1 MTAFSTDASSF
12 RIKALALTSVHD
24 SNITGS
30 QKHAGRKRL
39 ETLSMKHIETEVK
52 FYLPEIEP
60 VRNIIIRMGAES
72 TGRIFETNLRFEDAE
87 KNLIQRQSLLRL
99 RKDTRTRLTFKAPS
113 NDPDAEFKTLKELEV
128 EVSDFATMRRIL
140 EALGFHAEQIYEKWR
155 ETFVFQATT
164 LCLDAMPFGNF
175 LEIEGEKTAIKDL
188 ADRLGL
194 LWKKRITAN
203 YLAIFETIRQEF
215 GLPFTDLT
223 FENFDSTS
231 IDVAR
236 VMQRF
241 AADAEPVAGRTSD
254 HRQ

>member
-1 MTAFSTDASSF
+1 MHDAPSF
-12 RIKALALTSVHD
+12 RVKALALTSVHD

-30 QKHAGRKRL
+30 QEHAGRKRL

-99 RKDTRTRLTFKAPS
+99 RKDARTRLTFKAPS

-155 ETFVFQATT
+155 ETFVFQAAI

-215 GLPFTDLT
+215 GLPFADPT
-223 FENFDSTS
+223 FENFNNAG

-241 AADAEPVAGRTSD
+241 EADAEPVAGRTAD